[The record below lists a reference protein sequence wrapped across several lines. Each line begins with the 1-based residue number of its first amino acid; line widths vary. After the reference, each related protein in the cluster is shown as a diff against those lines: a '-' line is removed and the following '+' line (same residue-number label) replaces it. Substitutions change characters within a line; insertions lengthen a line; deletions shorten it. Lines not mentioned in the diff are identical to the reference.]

1 MPIFAFSPGVHHA
14 EFSANI
20 RQYMTGTHVEVE
32 ALVTLMESSLRMEF
46 NMAMLLPVHSK
57 CLFKKIQF
65 ENIFRDGSCES
76 VAALWSCI
84 LPSSLEW
91 LMTIFH
97 IIVSLTHI
105 DGEDPHTLSVKHCQW
120 YFSHFKYIGDI
131 GASAWLCRHANIKWC
146 SVSCSK
152 LLTAAK
158 TNNFQDFQ
166 VTRAKEM
173 QANEHRQIIYNSKCC
188 LVDNYQNQNQSFIDH

>member
-1 MPIFAFSPGVHHA
+1 MPIFAFSPGVRHA

-32 ALVTLMESSLRMEF
+32 ALVTLMESSLRMEY
-46 NMAMLLPVHSK
+46 NMAMLLSPVHSK
-57 CLFKKIQF
+57 CLFKKIF
-65 ENIFRDGSCES
+65 VENIFRES

-105 DGEDPHTLSVKHCQW
+105 DGEDLHT
-120 YFSHFKYIGDI
+120 
-131 GASAWLCRHANIKWC
+131 
-146 SVSCSK
+146 
-152 LLTAAK
+152 
-158 TNNFQDFQ
+158 
-166 VTRAKEM
+166 
-173 QANEHRQIIYNSKCC
+173 
-188 LVDNYQNQNQSFIDH
+188 